1 MQRGGGSKD
10 TWVLSEGPVSPVT
23 LLRPAGAAVE
33 ITRGGT
39 ELPSRVADN
48 LFWLGRYVER
58 AEGTARL
65 LRAILGRLSDTSGE
79 SPELPTLAE
88 ALAVQTKVEPTFV
101 LSDGHGGRTLSERGI
116 VAFVQDET
124 SARTLR
130 STLAAAQR
138 LGAVV
143 RDQIS
148 LDTWRVLNQ
157 MDHALP
163 RGRLRLA
170 SALDGLNRLILSL
183 AAFSGLGIES
193 MTRGQGW
200 RFADM
205 GRRLERGIQLASL
218 LRCTLVAPHAA
229 LDSLLEAL
237 LEVGDVSITYRRR
250 YLGSVQL
257 APVVDLLVL
266 DEANPRSLA
275 FQLAAIEAHVRRL
288 PRDKSLPTRSSEEKL
303 AMALLTRVRIFD
315 AIDLCAPGQ
324 QAARTRLDEV
334 LRSFTADLASL
345 SDGITRSYLSHAL
358 PSHRMGGGR

>member
-10 TWVLSEGPVSPVT
+10 TWALSEGPVSPIT
-23 LLRPAGAAVE
+23 LLRPAGAPVE
-33 ITRGGT
+33 ITRGGA

-65 LRAILGRLSDTSGE
+65 LRAILARLADTSGE

-101 LSDGHGGRTLSERGI
+101 VTDAHGGRTLGERGI
-116 VAFVQDET
+116 LSFVQDES

-148 LDTWRVLNQ
+148 LDTWRVVNR
-157 MDHALP
+157 MDQALP

-170 SALDGLNRLILSL
+170 SAIDGLNRLILNL

-205 GRRLERGIQLASL
+205 GRRLERGTQLASL
-218 LRCTLVAPHAA
+218 IRCTLVGPHAA

-237 LEVGDVSITYRRR
+237 LQVGDVTITYRRR
-250 YLGSVQL
+250 YLGSLQL
-257 APVVDLLVL
+257 APVVDLLLL
-266 DEANPRSLA
+266 DETNPRSLA
-275 FQLAAIEAHVRRL
+275 FQLAALEGHVRRL
-288 PRDKSLPTRSSEEKL
+288 PRDQSLPTRSSEEKVAL
-303 AMALLTRVRIFD
+303 AMLTRIRLLDVG
-315 AIDLCAPGQ
+315 DLCAPAQ
-324 QAARTRLDEV
+324 HATRTRLDEV
-334 LRSFTADLASL
+334 LRSFTADLAAL

-358 PSHRMGGGR
+358 PSHRLGGGR